1 MADENLF
8 NELMAREMSVMA
20 INLTAEASKTAI
32 SLEKFI
38 QMRLLSGASPE
49 SIEAQL
55 QDDLVNGGRVFG
67 EFRNVLKSTAIGS
80 TNRTRDVAY
89 YSQFETTKKYRWS
102 AVLVNTCPDCME
114 RHNQSKTW
122 DEWEEEG
129 LPRTGATVCREYCH
143 CVLIPDKFVEID
155 PIKRG

>member
-8 NELMAREMSVMA
+8 NELMAREMGILA
-20 INLTAEASKTAI
+20 INLTAEANTAAI
-32 SLEKFI
+32 TLERFI

-55 QDDLVNGGRVFG
+55 QDDLVNGGRIFG
-67 EFRNVLKSTAIGS
+67 GFKNAIKSTAIGS
-80 TNRTRDVAY
+80 TNRVRDVGY
-89 YSQFETTKKYRWS
+89 YSEFETTKNYRWS
-102 AVLVNTCPDCME
+102 AVLVNTCPDCLE
-114 RHNQSKTW
+114 RHNQVKTW
-122 DEWEEEG
+122 EEWEIEG

-143 CVLIPDKFVEID
+143 CALIPDKFVAIE